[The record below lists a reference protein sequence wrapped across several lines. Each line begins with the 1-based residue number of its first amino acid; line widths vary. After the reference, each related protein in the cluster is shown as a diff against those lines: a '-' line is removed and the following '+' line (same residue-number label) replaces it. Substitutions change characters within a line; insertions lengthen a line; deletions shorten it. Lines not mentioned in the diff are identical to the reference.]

1 MTEQRQFEE
10 MAAAAR
16 ETLLRR
22 SPEEIA
28 RCCGFDWNG
37 TEFRTESFGRPLRIT
52 WPACTL
58 CPPQEMWHTL
68 LILQYMAFADGGPL
82 TGNDISLCE
91 FRAGGTVRGTSF
103 DRAND
108 RRIAELGRC
117 GPERI
122 CAAAAAL
129 GGERLDGKAD
139 LSFRFHLLPRYPLVL
154 NLWLADEEFPASG
167 KVLSDAGTQSSLSV
181 EGAGFASELLLRR
194 LSEGCAAQK

>member
-16 ETLLRR
+16 KTILRR
-22 SPEEIA
+22 TPEEIA
-28 RCCGFDWNG
+28 RCCDFDWNG
-37 TEFRTESFGRPLRIT
+37 TEFRTESFGRPLRIM
-52 WPACTL
+52 WPDCTL
-58 CPPQEMWHTL
+58 CPPMEQWHTL

-82 TGNDISLCE
+82 TGRYISLCE
-91 FRAGGTVRGTSF
+91 FRIGGTVRGTSF

-108 RRIAELGRC
+108 RRIAELGSY
-117 GPERI
+117 GQERI

-139 LSFRFHLLPRYPLVL
+139 LSFRFRLLPRYPLVL

-167 KVLSDAGTQSSLSV
+167 KVLADAGTQSALSV